1 MFWFIGFGVDYKEE
15 ILLKD
20 TGNFTTISFNE
31 SEDFNMS
38 SYDYNQCCKDQQVK
52 EECQDICNFNYNLNF
67 LVFDQT
73 CYSEIDKI
81 MLCGTRNF
89 THQYCCVKNVPE
101 DCLGWCLPNLRW
113 STNLK
118 KCAKYL
124 MQVAKCFSQGCNP
137 EFIGDGHCDDHMVK
151 AECNFDGF
159 DCCEK
164 PEMVGKGQCD
174 SKLFKHECN
183 FDGGDCDGKL
193 TLLNN
198 SFPGL
203 VFFIT

>member
-1 MFWFIGFGVDYKEE
+1 
-15 ILLKD
+15 
-20 TGNFTTISFNE
+20 
-31 SEDFNMS
+31 
-38 SYDYNQCCKDQQVK
+38 
-52 EECQDICNFNYNLNF
+52 
-67 LVFDQT
+67 
-73 CYSEIDKI
+73 
-81 MLCGTRNF
+81 
-89 THQYCCVKNVPE
+89 
-101 DCLGWCLPNLRW
+101 
-113 STNLK
+113 
-118 KCAKYL
+118 

-164 PEMVGKGQCD
+164 PKMVRNRQCD

-203 VFFIT
+203 VFFMT